1 MPLRIGQVTFD
12 CTGDAST
19 LARFWSDLLELPVDQ
34 EPQAS
39 EFFASV
45 GRGAGAQPALFFI
58 RVPDKTPGKNVVH
71 LDLVA
76 PDRAEQVQRAIGL
89 GAEPVADF
97 DEYGATWT
105 TLRDPEGNL
114 FDIGG

>member
-1 MPLRIGQVTFD
+1 MPLHIGQVTFD
-12 CTGDAST
+12 CAGDASV
-19 LARFWSDLLELPVDQ
+19 LAGFWSALLDLPVD
-34 EPQAS
+34 PQAG
-39 EFFASV
+39 EYFASI
-45 GRGAGAQPALFFI
+45 GRTSGARPALMFI

-76 PDRAEQVQRAIGL
+76 PDRLEQVERAIGL
-89 GAEPVADF
+89 GAERVGDF
-97 DEYGATWT
+97 EEYGASWT